1 MTIRIRGIKAGTR
14 GWLAMAFVALAVD
27 VLDEATLS
35 ESFRDYS
42 RTPSGRIV
50 TSASWAILTAHLFGL
65 LPPEYDP
72 FVLFFS
78 HLPKRRKVVIV
89 NV

>member
-1 MTIRIRGIKAGTR
+1 VKLQVKAGTR
-14 GWLAMAFVALAVD
+14 GWLAMALVALAVD
-27 VLDEATLS
+27 VLDETTLS

-42 RTPSGRIV
+42 RTPSGRVV
-50 TSASWAILTAHLFGL
+50 TSAGWVVLTAHLFGL

-72 FVLFFS
+72 FVLFFA
-78 HLPKRRKVVIV
+78 HMPKRRKVVIV

>member
-1 MTIRIRGIKAGTR
+1 MKLQVKAGTR

-27 VLDEATLS
+27 VLDETTLS

-42 RTPSGRIV
+42 RTPSGRVV
-50 TSASWAILTAHLFGL
+50 TSTGWVILTAHLFGL

-78 HLPKRRKVVIV
+78 HMPKRRKVVIV

>member
-1 MTIRIRGIKAGTR
+1 MKLQVKPGMR
-14 GWLAMAFVALAVD
+14 GWLATAFVVLAAD
-27 VLDEATLS
+27 ILDETTLS
-35 ESFRDYS
+35 ESFREFS
-42 RTPSGRIV
+42 RTPHGLVI
-50 TSASWAILTAHLFGL
+50 TSASWAVLTAHLFGI

-78 HLPKRRKVVIV
+78 HMPKRRKVVIV